1 MLMNPPPGDSYTT
14 NFQNRQATGAGS
26 GPSLAVPGVQRNPV
40 LGQNMTGMK
49 HTMVPGMPQ
58 ASVNPLD
65 KQQQQ
70 ALQMAQLLGRGLT
83 A

>member
-14 NFQNRQATGAGS
+14 HAQNRQATSPGQ
-26 GPSLAVPGVQRNPV
+26 SLAMPGVQRKPT
-40 LGQNMTGMK
+40 LGQNMSGMQ
-49 HTMVPGMPQ
+49 HPMVPGMPQ

>member
-14 NFQNRQATGAGS
+14 PAQNRQATGAAQ
-26 GPSLAVPGVQRNPV
+26 SLATPGVQRRPV
-40 LGQNMTGMK
+40 LGQNMMGMQRPPM
-49 HTMVPGMPQ
+49 TPGMPQ

>member
-14 NFQNRQATGAGS
+14 HAQNRQATGQS
-26 GPSLAVPGVQRNPV
+26 SSLAMPGVQRKPTI
-40 LGQNMTGMK
+40 GQNTTGMG
-49 HTMVPGMPQ
+49 HPMIPGMPQ